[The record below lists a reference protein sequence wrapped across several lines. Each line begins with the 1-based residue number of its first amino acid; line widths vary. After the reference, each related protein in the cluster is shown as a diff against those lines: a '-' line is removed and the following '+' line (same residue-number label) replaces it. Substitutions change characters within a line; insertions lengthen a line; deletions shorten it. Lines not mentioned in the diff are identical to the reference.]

1 MPDDT
6 FKLACTMSD
15 QPSTAGACEE
25 ALSSLAR
32 TMEGQTDFVCA
43 FFSPHH
49 VPRAPLIASEILDQL
64 APQVV
69 TGASGAGVLANDH
82 ELQERPGL
90 TIMAAR
96 MPGVAFHTFT
106 HDDLDLLRPEP
117 EEETLSQILGCPSA
131 DIRGMMLLPDPYTP
145 LGRMIS
151 PLSRLINKGR
161 SHDMLAP
168 VFGGIASAGERPGDN
183 RLILNEKVL
192 PSGIVGLAWSGDIRM
207 EAIVSQGCRPIGS
220 PMIVTNAKR
229 NIILSLGGRTP
240 LQAVQQMAT
249 DLDPEDQELLRNG
262 LFIGRVVNEYQ
273 DSFGRGDFLIRN
285 VIGVDQKRGFVAL
298 NDQVRTGQTIQFH
311 VRDANAA
318 TEDLELL
325 LAAQHFDV
333 PPLGGLLFTCTGR
346 GSNLFDEPDHEVST
360 IRGCLPGTPVAG
372 MFAAGEIGPIGAE
385 SFVHGHTA
393 CLVLMRGC

>member
-1 MPDDT
+1 MTEDT
-6 FKLACTMSD
+6 FKIACGMSD

-25 ALSSLAR
+25 ALTSIAE
-32 TMEGQTDFVCA
+32 TMEGQTDFACA

-49 VPRAPLIASEILDQL
+49 VPRAPLIASEILDRL
-64 APQVV
+64 APRVV
-69 TGASGAGVLANDH
+69 IGSSAAGVLANEH
-82 ELQERPGL
+82 ELQDRPGL
-90 TIMAAR
+90 SIMAAR
-96 MPGVAFHTFT
+96 MPGVDVHTFT

-117 EEETLSQILGCPSA
+117 NVEMLSQILGCPSA

-151 PLSRLINKGR
+151 PLSRVLNQGR
-161 SHDMLAP
+161 THDDPAP
-168 VFGGIASAGERPGDN
+168 VFGGIASAGQRPGDN

-192 PSGIVGLAWSGDIRM
+192 PSGIVGLAWSGHVRI
-207 EAIVSQGCRPIGS
+207 EAIVSQGCRPIGA
-220 PMIVTNAKR
+220 PMIVTAAKR
-229 NIILSLGGRTP
+229 NVILSLGGQTP
-240 LQAVQQMAT
+240 LEAVQQMAT
-249 DLDPEDQELLRNG
+249 DLEPEDQELLRNG

-273 DSFGRGDFLIRN
+273 DTFGRGDFLIRN

-311 VRDANAA
+311 VRDAHAA

-325 LAAQHFDV
+325 LAAQQFDV

-346 GSNLFDEPDHEVST
+346 GANLFDDPDHEVTT
-360 IRGCLPGTPVAG
+360 IRGCLPGMPVAG
-372 MFAAGEIGPIGAE
+372 MFAAGEIGPIGNE
-385 SFVHGHTA
+385 SFVHAHTA